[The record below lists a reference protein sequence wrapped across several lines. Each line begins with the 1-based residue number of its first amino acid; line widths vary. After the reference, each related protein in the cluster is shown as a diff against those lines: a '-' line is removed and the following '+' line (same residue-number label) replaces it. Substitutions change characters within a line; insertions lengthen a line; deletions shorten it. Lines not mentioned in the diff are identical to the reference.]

1 MLSPVP
7 PRRVVSEQVRVA
19 ACAAGGLVVL
29 VVGCVVT
36 VWQLAL
42 LLGWI
47 VTTVA
52 LLGWIWSEI
61 GRLDAVA
68 TRHVASREDDSRTTS
83 RVVIVLSSVAS
94 LAAVVLGLHRAASA
108 GNALQAVLTVASL
121 LTVVLSWVVVH
132 TFFVLRYAHL
142 YYATEPVGGIDFPG
156 VAHPSY
162 HDFAYVGFTVGM
174 TYQVS
179 DTAITDRAIRAAVT
193 RHALLSYVF
202 GTAIVASTIS
212 VLAGLII

>member
-1 MLSPVP
+1 MLRTMSTPA
-7 PRRVVSEQVRVA
+7 VSEQVRVA
-19 ACAAGGLVVL
+19 SSAAIGSVVL
-29 VVGCVVT
+29 AVSLFAT

-42 LLGWI
+42 LLGW
-47 VTTVA
+47 VATTLV
-52 LLGWIWSEI
+52 LLAWIWREV
-61 GRLDAVA
+61 GRLGAEQ
-68 TRHVASREDDSRTTS
+68 TRAVASREDASRTAS

-94 LAAVVLGLHRAASA
+94 LAAVVLGLHRAARAS
-108 GNALQAVLTVASL
+108 GALQGALTVASL

-142 YYATEPVGGIDFPG
+142 FYGTEPVGGVEFPG
-156 VAHPSY
+156 TPSPSY
-162 HDFAYVGFTVGM
+162 RDFAYLGFTVGM

-179 DTAITDRAIRAAVT
+179 DTAITDPAVRSAVT

-212 VLAGLII
+212 VLASLII